1 MKKPEIKNYLG
12 PVLLFAVAAVLLSII
27 QPPIGLSIFAWIAYV
42 PFILACSPQV
52 RFKTL
57 IVSAYIVSLFYW
69 LINLYW
75 IYLVTIVGW
84 FAFCAYTALLWPL
97 LAVAIRF
104 CRAKKLPL
112 FLTAAILVVGA
123 ERLQGFVLG
132 GFLWRH
138 LSHSQY
144 ANIILIQ
151 IADIF
156 GAAGL
161 SLLIAMVN
169 ALFADVLI
177 ASYQKKLFTVRL
189 LLKILL
195 VTAALAATFFYG
207 RWRIEQS
214 DKIIEYGPLVAALQS
229 NIPQSVKSSDSD
241 EINEQTFTELLNQS
255 NKILNANPLLI
266 VWPETV
272 VPALLD
278 ERILRVIDPSSTH
291 MQFDLRL
298 REHAKDNAYLLVGA
312 SGGKPKFV
320 GNLEIQGLAARYNSA
335 FLYTPQGIKGYQ
347 QYNKI
352 HLVPFGEFVP
362 FKKKMTWLYDILMK
376 FTPYNYDYN
385 LDPGDEYTIFDI
397 EKPNQNS
404 KIYKF
409 SVMICYED
417 TVPTIARRF
426 TLDENGQKQIDWLIN
441 ISNDGW
447 FVKFEKDKAYPSS
460 ELAQHAAICVFRAVE
475 NRIAVLRSV
484 NTGISC
490 LIDPAGRIK
499 NGFVDGT
506 LPFKA
511 MNRTAMT
518 GWFADKMPIDKRVT
532 FYSKYG
538 SWLDICSAVFFGALI
553 LTAIISRGTGPISAK
568 NRRRI

>member
-1 MKKPEIKNYLG
+1 LKESEIKNYLG
-12 PVLLFAVAAVLLSII
+12 LAFLFALTAALLSII
-27 QPPIGLSIFAWIAYV
+27 QPPTGLSGFAWVAYV
-42 PFILACSPQV
+42 PFILACSPRV

-57 IVSAYIVSLFYW
+57 IISAYIVSLCYW

-75 IYLVTIVGW
+75 IYPVTIVGW
-84 FAFCAYTALLWPL
+84 IVFCAYTALLWPL
-97 LAVAIRF
+97 LAVAVRF

-112 FLTAAILVVGA
+112 FLTAAILIVGA
-123 ERLQGFVLG
+123 ERLQGFFLG

-169 ALFADVLI
+169 ALFADLLI
-177 ASYQKKLFTVRL
+177 ASYHKKLFTMRL
-189 LLKILL
+189 LLKTLL

-241 EINEQTFTELLNQS
+241 EINEQTFTELLQES
-255 NKILNANPLLI
+255 NKTLNAAPLLI

-272 VPALLD
+272 VPAILD

-291 MQFDLRL
+291 KQFDLRL
-298 REHAKDNAYLLVGA
+298 REHAKDRAYLLVGA
-312 SGGKPKFV
+312 AGGKPKFI
-320 GNLEIQGLAARYNSA
+320 GNLTIQGLAARYNSA
-335 FLYTPQGIKGYQ
+335 FLYTPHGNKAYQ

-362 FKKKMTWLYDILMK
+362 FKKKMTWLYDFLMK
-376 FTPYNYDYN
+376 FTPYNYDYS
-385 LDPGDEYTIFDI
+385 LDAGDEYTIFEI
-397 EKPNQNS
+397 EKHDQS
-404 KIYKF
+404 SRIYKF

-417 TVPTIARRF
+417 TVPDIARRF
-426 TLDENGQKQIDWLIN
+426 TLNERAQKQIDWLIN

-447 FVKFEKDKAYPSS
+447 FVRFENDKAYPST
-460 ELAQHAAICVFRAVE
+460 ELAQHAAVCVFRAVE

-490 LIDPAGRIK
+490 LIDSTGRIK
-499 NGFVDGT
+499 NGFIDGN
-506 LPFKA
+506 LPLEA
-511 MNRTAMT
+511 MNRTAII

-532 FYSKYG
+532 FYSKHG
-538 SWLDICSAVFFGALI
+538 NWLDICCAIFFAVLMSA
-553 LTAIISRGTGPISAK
+553 AIIKRSSRSFPAK
-568 NRRRI
+568 NR

>member
-1 MKKPEIKNYLG
+1 MKKLEIKNYLG
-12 PVLLFAVAAVLLSII
+12 LAFPFAVTAALLSII
-27 QPPIGLSIFAWIAYV
+27 QPPIGLSAFAWFAYV
-42 PFILACSPQV
+42 PFIFACSPRV

-57 IVSAYIVSLFYW
+57 IISAYIVSLCYW
-69 LINLYW
+69 LVNLYW
-75 IYLVTIVGW
+75 IYPVTIVGW
-84 FAFCAYTALLWPL
+84 IAFCAYTALLWPL
-97 LAVAIRF
+97 LAAAIRF
-104 CRAKKLPL
+104 CRAKRLPL
-112 FLTAAILVVGA
+112 FLTAAILIVGA

-144 ANIILIQ
+144 ENIILIQ

-161 SLLIAMVN
+161 SLLIAIVN
-169 ALFADVLI
+169 ALFADLLI
-177 ASYQKKLFTVRL
+177 ASYYKKLFTIRV
-189 LLKILL
+189 LLKLVL

-207 RWRIEQS
+207 KWRIEQS

-241 EINEQTFTELLNQS
+241 EINEQTFTGLLQES
-255 NKILNANPLLI
+255 NKIANAKPLLI

-278 ERILRVIDPSSTH
+278 ERILRVIEPSSTH
-291 MQFDLRL
+291 KQFDLRL

-312 SGGKPKFV
+312 SGGKPKFI

-335 FLYTPQGIKGYQ
+335 FLYTPQASKAYQ

-362 FKKKMTWLYDILMK
+362 FKKKMPWLYDFLMK
-376 FTPYNYDYN
+376 FTPYDYDYS
-385 LDPGDEYTIFDI
+385 LDAGDEYTVFEI
-397 EKPNQNS
+397 EKPGQDN

-417 TVPTIARRF
+417 TVPDIARKF
-426 TLDENGQKQIDWLIN
+426 TFDEKGQKQIDWLIN

-447 FVKFEKDKAYPSS
+447 FVKFENDKVYPST

-490 LIDPAGRIK
+490 LIDSAGRIK
-499 NGFVDGT
+499 NGFASGN
-506 LPFKA
+506 LPQEA

-538 SWLDICSAVFFGALI
+538 NRLDFCCAIFFAVLMLA
-553 LTAIISRGTGPISAK
+553 AIIKRNSRPFPAK
-568 NRRRI
+568 NR